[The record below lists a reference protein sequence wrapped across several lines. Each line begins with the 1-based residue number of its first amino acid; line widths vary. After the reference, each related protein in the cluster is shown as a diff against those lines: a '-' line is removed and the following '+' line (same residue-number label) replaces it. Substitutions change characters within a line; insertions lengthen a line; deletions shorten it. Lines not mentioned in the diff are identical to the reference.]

1 MIIRYI
7 EDGRIL
13 SCAQE
18 FPGTEPDPAS
28 SGTEPVLH
36 IPEEK
41 LPEDF
46 LRTFAA
52 GKYLVRKGKVVKNRA
67 YKPPEP
73 VNIED
78 LLPSIPGLRRDPGKA
93 PDRDG

>member
-1 MIIRYI
+1 MIIRYD

-18 FPGTEPDPAS
+18 FPGTEPDLAS
-28 SGTEPVLH
+28 SAAERVLH
-36 IPEEK
+36 IPDQE

-67 YKPPEP
+67 YKPPES

-78 LLPSIPGLRRDPGKA
+78 LLPSIPGLRRDPGRE
-93 PDRDG
+93 PDGDG